1 MPAVTTANTAAKR
14 AVLPLPA
21 VLAPAVL
28 LAVLSLAALVSITPS
43 VTRPPVAIARTA
55 YQHQR
60 ASISEFENPTEA

>member
-14 AVLPLPA
+14 AVPLDPA
-21 VLAPAVL
+21 VLL
-28 LAVLSLAALVSITPS
+28 LAVLSLAALVSIAPS
-43 VTRPPVAIARTA
+43 VTRPPVAIARTT

>member
-1 MPAVTTANTAAKR
+1 V
-14 AVLPLPA
+14 V
-21 VLAPAVL
+21 

-43 VTRPPVAIARTA
+43 VTRPPVAIARTS